1 MQLNKM
7 TKDKEPATVIETPS
21 RYVAAPKL
29 LEMLFDDDCRPSLRW
44 LREKQAARKIP
55 FVKIGRLVFF
65 DPPAVKAALDALASR
80 RMFRGA
86 G

>member
-1 MQLNKM
+1 MNKM
-7 TKDKEPATVIETPS
+7 TKDKEPSTMIEAPP

-44 LREKQAARKIP
+44 FREKQAARKIP

>member
-1 MQLNKM
+1 M
-7 TKDKEPATVIETPS
+7 TEDKEPSVELPP

-29 LEMLFDDDCRPSLRW
+29 LEILFEDDCRPSLRW

-65 DPPAVKAALDALASR
+65 DPVAVKAALNARARLPRA
-80 RMFRGA
+80 A